1 MARTL
6 VDIDD
11 ELLGEAMRATGQRTK
26 RGAITVALEEVV
38 RKMRDEELV
47 RQLKDGMLEDLSDP
61 EVIRSAQR

>member
-11 ELLGEAMRATGQRTK
+11 ELLDEAMKATGQRTK

-38 RKMRDEELV
+38 RRMRDQELV
-47 RQLKDGMLEDLSDP
+47 RQLKDGMLQDLGDP

>member
-11 ELLGEAMRATGQRTK
+11 ELLDEAMKATGQRTK

-38 RKMRDEELV
+38 RRMRDEQLV
-47 RQLKDGMLEDLSDP
+47 RELKGGMLADLGDP